1 MNIKQEKTIDHRT
14 MYEGKL
20 LHVYFDEVEISGK
33 TYRREVVSH
42 PGAAAVIPVT
52 ENKEILFVKQYRY
65 PVKRELLEIPA
76 GKLDEAE
83 DSAHC
88 ALRELEEET
97 GYIGNIREL
106 GYIYTTPGFSDEKI
120 YLYLADHLV
129 YTQQRLD
136 EGEYLEVLKIPV
148 EEVLEM
154 IRNGRIYD
162 AKTIAGVAM
171 AADYLR
177 A

>member
-52 ENKEILFVKQYRY
+52 KNKEILFVKQYRY

-83 DSAHC
+83 DPAHC

-106 GYIYTTPGFSDEKI
+106 GYIYTTPGFSDEKNLPI
-120 YLYLADHLV
+120 LSRPSCV
-129 YTQQRLD
+129 YAAAFR
-136 EGEYLEVLKIPV
+136 
-148 EEVLEM
+148 
-154 IRNGRIYD
+154 RRRISGGPKNSCRGS
-162 AKTIAGVAM
+162 A
-171 AADYLR
+171 
-177 A
+177 

>member
-76 GKLDEAE
+76 GKLDETE
-83 DSAHC
+83 DPEHC

-154 IRNGRIYD
+154 IRNGRISD
-162 AKTIAGVAM
+162 AKTIAAIAM

>member
-76 GKLDEAE
+76 GKLDETE
-83 DSAHC
+83 DPEHC
-88 ALRELEEET
+88 ALRELEET

-154 IRNGRIYD
+154 IRNGRISD
-162 AKTIAGVAM
+162 AKTIAAIAM

>member
-1 MNIKQEKTIDHRT
+1 M
-14 MYEGKL
+14 
-20 LHVYFDEVEISGK
+20 
-33 TYRREVVSH
+33 
-42 PGAAAVIPVT
+42 
-52 ENKEILFVKQYRY
+52 
-65 PVKRELLEIPA
+65 KRELLEIPA
-76 GKLDEAE
+76 GKLDETE
-83 DSAHC
+83 DPEHC

-154 IRNGRIYD
+154 IRNGRISD
-162 AKTIAGVAM
+162 AKTIAAIAM

>member
-148 EEVLEM
+148 EEVFEM
-154 IRNGRIYD
+154 IRDGRIYD
-162 AKTIAGVAM
+162 AKTIAGAAM

>member
-52 ENKEILFVKQYRY
+52 KNKEILFVKQYRY
-65 PVKRELLEIPA
+65 PVKQELLEIPA

-83 DSAHC
+83 DPAHC

-106 GYIYTTPGFSDEKI
+106 GYIYTTP
-120 YLYLADHLV
+120 
-129 YTQQRLD
+129 
-136 EGEYLEVLKIPV
+136 P
-148 EEVLEM
+148 
-154 IRNGRIYD
+154 RIF
-162 AKTIAGVAM
+162 
-171 AADYLR
+171 
-177 A
+177 

>member
-42 PGAAAVIPVT
+42 PGATAVIPVT

-83 DSAHC
+83 DPSHC

-106 GYIYTTPGFSDEKI
+106 GYIYTTPRIFRRKNLFILSRPSC
-120 YLYLADHLV
+120 V
-129 YTQQRLD
+129 Y
-136 EGEYLEVLKIPV
+136 
-148 EEVLEM
+148 
-154 IRNGRIYD
+154 
-162 AKTIAGVAM
+162 
-171 AADYLR
+171 AAAFR
-177 A
+177 

>member
-76 GKLDEAE
+76 GKLDETE
-83 DSAHC
+83 DPEHC

-129 YTQQRLD
+129 YTQQSLD

-154 IRNGRIYD
+154 IRNGRISD
-162 AKTIAGVAM
+162 AKTIAAIAM

>member
-76 GKLDEAE
+76 GKFDEAE
-83 DSAHC
+83 DPAHC

-154 IRNGRIYD
+154 IRNGRISD
-162 AKTIAGVAM
+162 AKTIAAIAM

>member
-83 DSAHC
+83 DPAHC

-97 GYIGNIREL
+97 GYASEHLEPLISIVTA
-106 GYIYTTPGFSDEKI
+106 IAFCDEVIDI
-120 YLYLADHLV
+120 YLATGLKKTQQHLDEDEYIDVYAYTPQELADMI
-129 YTQQRLD
+129 YS
-136 EGEYLEVLKIPV
+136 GKIQ
-148 EEVLEM
+148 
-154 IRNGRIYD
+154 D
-162 AKTIAGVAM
+162 SKTVAAIM
-171 AADYLR
+171 AYINR
-177 A
+177 K

>member
-76 GKLDEAE
+76 GKLDETE
-83 DSAHC
+83 DPAHC

-136 EGEYLEVLKIPV
+136 EGEYLEGLKIPV

-154 IRNGRIYD
+154 IRNGRISD
-162 AKTIAGVAM
+162 AKTIAAIAM

>member
-154 IRNGRIYD
+154 IRNGRISD
-162 AKTIAGVAM
+162 AKTIAAIAM

>member
-52 ENKEILFVKQYRY
+52 KNKEILFVKQYRY

-83 DSAHC
+83 DPAYC

-154 IRNGRIYD
+154 IRNGRVSD
-162 AKTIAGVAM
+162 AKTIAAIAM

>member
-83 DSAHC
+83 DPSHC

-148 EEVLEM
+148 EEVFEM
-154 IRNGRIYD
+154 IRDGRIYD
-162 AKTIAGVAM
+162 AKTIAAVAM
-171 AADYLR
+171 TADYLH

>member
-1 MNIKQEKTIDHRT
+1 MDIKQEKTIDHRT

-76 GKLDEAE
+76 GKLDETE
-83 DSAHC
+83 DPEHC

-154 IRNGRIYD
+154 IRNGRISD
-162 AKTIAGVAM
+162 AKTIAAIAM

>member
-1 MNIKQEKTIDHRT
+1 

-76 GKLDEAE
+76 GKLDETE
-83 DSAHC
+83 DPEHC

-154 IRNGRIYD
+154 IRNGRISD
-162 AKTIAGVAM
+162 AKTIAAIAM